1 MQYAWMLFALVST
14 WIVGT
19 FSQKIYNWLESV
31 VGGLLVK
38 LPTWSKP
45 LVAAILAAIISQG
58 AVFLQIQLNPDIT
71 KWTPADVQTAL
82 GALFAMIQHIAQQQ
96 KVTTAA
102 IATNKATIASVAI
115 NSGVAAS
122 TKVPVPG
129 STTPPSSS
137 H

>member
-38 LPTWSKP
+38 LPTWAKP

-122 TKVPVPG
+122 AKVPVPG